1 MIQIHRPEN
10 TDHRQHSTNTWY
22 LQLTQIYEKKKAL
35 KIRDL
40 YLKKQLNFA
49 DNGDGLRKESERKM
63 KMEVDLPKQAVLVL
77 LIEVSRAQMERKKME
92 MVR

>member
-1 MIQIHRPEN
+1 
-10 TDHRQHSTNTWY
+10 
-22 LQLTQIYEKKKAL
+22 
-35 KIRDL
+35 
-40 YLKKQLNFA
+40 
-49 DNGDGLRKESERKM
+49 M